1 MSQIGIAW
9 AILAKDLRLETRN
22 RQTLISALIFSVLV
36 LVIFQFSFDLH
47 NADIQTL
54 APGVLWSTFIFNGVL
69 VLGRVFGV
77 EREHATIEALALA
90 PIDRGL
96 VFLAK
101 WSLTVALM
109 LVTELVV
116 LVVFGAMFDTA
127 AFSPLMLLDLLL
139 ASAGFAAAGTS
150 LAVISF
156 NSRAR
161 EVMLPILLLPLSVP
175 VVIAAVRVTSLVL
188 DGSAPGEALPWLN
201 LIAAFDVLFGTVC
214 YYTFGALIEG

>member
-1 MSQIGIAW
+1 MRLMGVTW
-9 AILAKDLRLETRN
+9 MILAKDLRLELRN
-22 RQTLISALIFSVLV
+22 RQTLMSALVFSTLV

-47 NADIQTL
+47 AADLQTL

-69 VLGRVFGV
+69 VLGRVFGT
-77 EREHATIEALALA
+77 EREHATIDALALA

-101 WSLTVALM
+101 WSLALLLM
-109 LVTELVV
+109 LVTELAV

-127 AFSPLMLLDLLL
+127 AFSPLILLDLLL
-139 ASAGFAAAGTS
+139 ASAGFAAAGTP

-188 DGSAPGEALPWLN
+188 SNAPSSEALPWLN
-201 LIAAFDVLFGTVC
+201 LIAAFDVLFGVVC
-214 YYTFGALIEG
+214 YYTFGALLEG

>member
-9 AILAKDLRLETRN
+9 AILVKDMRIELRN
-22 RQTLISALIFSVLV
+22 RQTLVSALIFSTLV

-47 NADIQTL
+47 AADLRTL

-77 EREHATIEALALA
+77 EREHATIDALALA

-101 WSLTVALM
+101 WSLTVVLM
-109 LVTELVV
+109 LVTELAV
-116 LVVFGAMFDTA
+116 LLVFGAIFDTA
-127 AFSPLMLLDLLL
+127 AFSPLILLDLLL

-150 LAVISF
+150 LAVVSF

-161 EVMLPILLLPLSVP
+161 EVMLPILLLPLSIP

-188 DGSAPGEALPWLN
+188 SGAPIGEALPWLN
-201 LIAAFDVLFGTVC
+201 LIAAFDVLFGAVC
-214 YYTFGALIEG
+214 YYTFGALLEG

>member
-9 AILAKDLRLETRN
+9 AILVKDMRIELRN
-22 RQTLISALIFSVLV
+22 RQTLVSALIFSTLV

-47 NADIQTL
+47 AADLRTL

-77 EREHATIEALALA
+77 EREHATIDALALA

-101 WSLTVALM
+101 WSLTVVLM
-109 LVTELVV
+109 LVTELAV
-116 LVVFGAMFDTA
+116 LLVFGAIFDTA
-127 AFSPLMLLDLLL
+127 AFSPLILLDLLL

-150 LAVISF
+150 LAVVSF

-188 DGSAPGEALPWLN
+188 SGAPIGEALPWLN
-201 LIAAFDVLFGTVC
+201 LIAAFDVLFGAVC
-214 YYTFGALIEG
+214 YYTFGALLEG

>member
-1 MSQIGIAW
+1 MRGLQVAW
-9 AILAKDLRLETRN
+9 SILAKDLRLEVRS
-22 RQTLISALIFSVLV
+22 RQTLIAALVFSTLV
-36 LVIFQFSFDLH
+36 LVVFQFSFDLH
-47 NADIQTL
+47 SADLQTL
-54 APGVLWSTFIFNGVL
+54 APGVLWATFIFNGVL

-90 PIDRGL
+90 PIDPGL

-101 WSLTVALM
+101 WALTVVMM
-109 LVTELVV
+109 LITELAV

-127 AFSPLMLLDLLL
+127 AFSPLVLLDLLL

-150 LAVISF
+150 LAVVSF
-156 NSRAR
+156 SSRAR

-188 DGSAPGEALPWLN
+188 NGAPAGDALPWLN
-201 LIAAFDVLFGTVC
+201 LIAAFDVLFGAVC
-214 YYTFGALIEG
+214 YYTFGSLLEA